1 MGIDRKRWFKAIS
14 SLLPAIV
21 ATFNPFLLWSAV
33 AGESEGRLNLQ
44 ALIQS
49 PDRKPQDSGCQGGL
63 GGQPRLP

>member
-33 AGESEGRLNLQ
+33 AGESEGRLNL
-44 ALIQS
+44 
-49 PDRKPQDSGCQGGL
+49 
-63 GGQPRLP
+63 